1 MDNGGMRPITIDSK
15 DLEKVMAEPLNESK
29 AKEITTKTGG
39 KKPPTPLSCFSGSF
53 MAGTL
58 GILCYRMMVAISTT
72 FAAKPVISDKTVVLN
87 ISVAVRTL
95 VVGIVALGAGVFGI
109 SAVGLFLLGIQIL
122 IKKFKGK
129 DATA

>member
-1 MDNGGMRPITIDSK
+1 
-15 DLEKVMAEPLNESK
+15 MAEQQNELSGEDT
-29 AKEITTKTGG
+29 ARAQ
-39 KKPPTPLSCFSGSF
+39 KKPTTPLSCFSGSF

-58 GILCYRMMVAISTT
+58 GILCYRMMVAIATT
-72 FAAKPVISDKTVVLN
+72 FAAKPVVSDKAVVLN

-109 SAVGLFLLGIQIL
+109 AAVGLFLLGIQL
-122 IKKFKGK
+122 LVKKLNNS